1 MQRTSQG
8 GQELGLVGGAEGAV
22 QQLGQGLL
30 LQAAPAVGLAAG
42 RIGTKATPLAA
53 AAWASPMASPTIMT
67 LRLSYP
73 QASIVAMEF
82 ALLPT
87 SCPKITSA

>member
-1 MQRTSQG
+1 
-8 GQELGLVGGAEGAV
+8 
-22 QQLGQGLL
+22 
-30 LQAAPAVGLAAG
+30 
-42 RIGTKATPLAA
+42 
-53 AAWASPMASPTIMT
+53 MT

-87 SCPKITSA
+87 SCPKMTSA